1 MSTYFEKSQHPDR
14 KGEGGVNPY
23 GQPDSK
29 KTVFFDDFPKY
40 SDHFKPLSTIGIF
53 CICEFK
59 NYVTR
64 FHEQNNSTWSV
75 FSPWKS

>member
-29 KTVFFDDFPKY
+29 KTVFYDSPKSQLEEEKKLRCLPGIKLLGANLSPAVKESAFDN
-40 SDHFKPLSTIGIF
+40 LVAIRG
-53 CICEFK
+53 
-59 NYVTR
+59 R
-64 FHEQNNSTWSV
+64 
-75 FSPWKS
+75 

>member
-29 KTVFFDDFPKY
+29 KTVLFDEFPYRVIRYFFLE
-40 SDHFKPLSTIGIF
+40 SL
-53 CICEFK
+53 
-59 NYVTR
+59 
-64 FHEQNNSTWSV
+64 Q
-75 FSPWKS
+75 KSL